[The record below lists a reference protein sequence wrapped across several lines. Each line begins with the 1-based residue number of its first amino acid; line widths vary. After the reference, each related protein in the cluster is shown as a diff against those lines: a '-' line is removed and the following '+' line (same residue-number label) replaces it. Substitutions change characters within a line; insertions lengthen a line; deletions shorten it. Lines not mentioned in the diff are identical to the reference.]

1 MESIINKMEAI
12 NPKDLSRLDPDTIS
26 YVTLKNGNIIVLD
39 TSVKEKKN
47 ENDKIKSL
55 KISEKMIISYNKF
68 NKEKLNNINKIHK
81 INDFNIV
88 SKIIQNIS
96 FSFFGNSQNNV
107 INLLIKDKDKYFSS
121 RNTIE
126 KDFQN
131 KIINISNAHKN
142 TNNLEFIKYSN
153 NYISPYSE
161 SQINLNLNKLEENKE
176 SNSIN
181 KKLRSKNYEERME
194 KIFDDINKPQ
204 VKAVI
209 SLDIASEI
217 PYNISGTQRQFN
229 KLITQLRRKKR
240 RNEKLPG
247 DENYKKYYEL
257 YKNPNNKI
265 YNDTFNYFDN
275 RIKYYE
281 ENVKNDLDINKE
293 KDIFNTNIFN
303 KNTILDNIF
312 YNYMKNSENIINK
325 NYNIKEKNDY
335 FKNNIFS
342 YLFPDKKRSLSYKE
356 AFRDKVNK
364 KVTKINSTIICPS
377 NNY

>member
-1 MESIINKMEAI
+1 
-12 NPKDLSRLDPDTIS
+12 
-26 YVTLKNGNIIVLD
+26 
-39 TSVKEKKN
+39 
-47 ENDKIKSL
+47 
-55 KISEKMIISYNKF
+55 
-68 NKEKLNNINKIHK
+68 
-81 INDFNIV
+81 
-88 SKIIQNIS
+88 
-96 FSFFGNSQNNV
+96 
-107 INLLIKDKDKYFSS
+107 
-121 RNTIE
+121 
-126 KDFQN
+126 
-131 KIINISNAHKN
+131 
-142 TNNLEFIKYSN
+142 
-153 NYISPYSE
+153 
-161 SQINLNLNKLEENKE
+161 
-176 SNSIN
+176 
-181 KKLRSKNYEERME
+181 ME